1 MKVKDKREKIYCVDE
16 IEVGSVFEYNGEFFM
31 VMVHGESSDYETLVV
46 DYETLVVNLK
56 NGYTERY
63 KWGTKVELV
72 EGEFVCQ

>member
-1 MKVKDKREKIYCVDE
+1 MKVKDKREKIYCVEE

-46 DYETLVVNLK
+46 NLK
-56 NGYTERY
+56 SGYTGKF
-63 KWGTKVELV
+63 KWGTKVKLV

>member
-1 MKVKDKREKIYCVDE
+1 MKVKDKREKIYCVEE

-31 VMVHGESSDYETLVV
+31 VMVHGESS